1 MCASAGPG
9 AVARSADDE
18 GPGRRPGPSRLAE
31 DRGFEPL
38 RVINPTRFPIVRTRP
53 LSESSAGEDTGAGGA
68 ARPRYSGRRP
78 LVRRHLA
85 ELPQGRKAAR
95 AGGLWRVREGSL
107 TSV

>member
-1 MCASAGPG
+1 MVPPCA
-9 AVARSADDE
+9 AVWQSNPLQGNGE
-18 GPGRRPGPSRLAE
+18 GPGRSTSGPLAAAE

-53 LSESSAGEDTGAGGA
+53 LCESSAEEDTGGSGV
-68 ARPRYSGRRP
+68 ARTPRTARYDGRRP

-95 AGGLWRVREGSL
+95 A
-107 TSV
+107 